1 MEKNSINKRRYCF
14 TENIDNL
21 LNTYYSILHE
31 SGLSSLDYR
40 QTNDCWYWC
49 KVLTDF
55 YQFV

>member
-40 QTNDCWYWC
+40 QTNDC
-49 KVLTDF
+49 
-55 YQFV
+55 